1 MIDFNLKDTISRAP
15 YGQELFVGI
24 VADTTSA
31 EEFQKIKKTL
41 MSNARNYFKPLY
53 DKNLDAILS
62 INNYHAAYSAVAE
75 YPNLTVPM
83 GYKNTGEPISLTFIG
98 KPRSELDLFMLGY
111 AFEKQTAYRKLPV
124 NYQ

>member
-1 MIDFNLKDTISRAP
+1 
-15 YGQELFVGI
+15 
-24 VADTTSA
+24 
-31 EEFQKIKKTL
+31 

-83 GYKNTGEPISLTFIG
+83 GYKNTGEPISLTFVG
-98 KPRSELDLFMLGY
+98 KPTSELDLFMLGY